1 MKSATRFKVTSTVW
15 KNTANRFPDPSRKR
29 SSKSLY
35 ESASPSAVARRLCV
49 PAPVAAP
56 LPHTAAASRPTRL
69 TGASVLSPRRHKGLP
84 RTLSG
89 LRLHSRSVPQSCSR
103 TLHGCVRVPVAAPL
117 CCLRCLL
124 FKPVRPFPR
133 YHTRLAVVDSP
144 ASCIQNPVSFSLLF
158 SCHAGPNLLISP
170 VCRCG

>member
-103 TLHGCVRVPVAAPL
+103 TLHGCVPGPSPRRRKACGYIPDPSPNPVAAP
-117 CCLRCLL
+117 
-124 FKPVRPFPR
+124 F
-133 YHTRLAVVDSP
+133 TGASASP
-144 ASCIQNPVSFSLLF
+144 
-158 SCHAGPNLLISP
+158 
-170 VCRCG
+170 